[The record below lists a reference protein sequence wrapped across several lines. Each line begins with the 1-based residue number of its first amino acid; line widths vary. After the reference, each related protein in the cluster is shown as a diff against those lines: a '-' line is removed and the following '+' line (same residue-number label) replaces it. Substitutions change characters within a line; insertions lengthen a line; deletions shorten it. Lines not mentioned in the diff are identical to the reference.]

1 MSDSTVATCQEG
13 ERENVGI
20 FMCNWK
26 DILACTL
33 ICFKLILN
41 IVLPYASIIVQN
53 LQFIE

>member
-1 MSDSTVATCQEG
+1 MSDSTAATCQEG

-33 ICFKLILN
+33 ICFKLTVCFDN
-41 IVLPYASIIVQN
+41 SSEPAVY
-53 LQFIE
+53 